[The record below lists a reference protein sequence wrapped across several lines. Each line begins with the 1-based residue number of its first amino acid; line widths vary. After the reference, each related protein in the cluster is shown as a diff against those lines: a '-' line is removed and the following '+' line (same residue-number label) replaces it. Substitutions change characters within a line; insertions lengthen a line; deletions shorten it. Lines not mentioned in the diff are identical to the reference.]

1 MAAKPKPMSKIKQVL
16 RARQQGRSV
25 KWIARSA
32 EISRNTVRKY
42 LSLATQS
49 GQSLQELMALDE
61 AALQQALLPEQP
73 LSRDER
79 WLDLAGRYDY
89 LIAELD
95 KPGVTRF
102 LLWSEYRQG
111 YPGGYSYSQFCW
123 HLAQMD
129 KAHNV
134 RAVIDHRPGDL
145 LYIDFTG
152 MLISYVDPH
161 SGQPVPCQVL
171 GCVLGYSQYAYV
183 EAVASQRTPDLV
195 DALSRGLGW
204 FGGVPGGIVP
214 DNLKSAVIKAD
225 RYEPAMNQ
233 VLEDWA
239 NHYGTAIIPARVARP
254 RDKALAEN
262 LVKHIYSQI
271 FAPLRHHTFYSL
283 HELNE
288 AIRRQLLIYLNK
300 AFQGRDY
307 SRSDLFQS
315 AEKSLLKPIAERPF
329 RIVKRREYTVQKNAH
344 VFLGEDSHYYSVPH
358 QWIGQ
363 KAMVVY
369 TSQKVDI
376 YIGTSMVASH
386 QRDPSPHR
394 YTTVAEHL
402 PSHLRAWAERSPDYY
417 KQKAARFGEDFTR
430 VITHLLEQA
439 RHPEQAY
446 KSCDGLLA
454 MARHCDPCSLSHACR
469 AAIELDVYSYSFIK
483 RMLQNPLLP
492 PATPAP
498 QQFELPV
505 HENIR
510 GKSSYH

>member
-1 MAAKPKPMSKIKQVL
+1 MAAKPKRMSTIKHVL
-16 RARQQGRSV
+16 RARQQGRSI

-32 EISRNTVRKY
+32 DISRNTVRKY
-42 LSLATQS
+42 LLLASQCGKS
-49 GQSLQELMALDE
+49 DQELLALDE
-61 AALQQALLPEQP
+61 ASLQQVLLPEQP
-73 LSRDER
+73 LGRDER
-79 WLDLAGRYDY
+79 WLDLAGRYEKFTS
-89 LIAELD
+89 ELTQ
-95 KPGVTRF
+95 PGVTRF

-152 MLISYVDPH
+152 KLIHYTDPH

-171 GCVLGYSQYAYV
+171 GAVLGYSQYAYV
-183 EAVASQRTPDLV
+183 EAVASQQTPELV
-195 DALSRGLGW
+195 DALSRGLVW
-204 FGGVPGGIVP
+204 FGGVPAAIVP

-225 RYEPAMNQ
+225 RYEPAINQ

-239 NHYGTAIIPARVARP
+239 NHYDTAIVPARVASP

-271 FAPLRHHTFYSL
+271 FAPLREQTFYSL
-283 HELNE
+283 QELNA
-288 AIRRQLLIYLNK
+288 AIRTRLEIYLNK
-300 AFQGRDY
+300 RFQGRDY
-307 SRSDLFQS
+307 SRSDLFHS
-315 AEKSLLKPIAERPF
+315 SEKSHLSPLAERPY
-329 RIVKRREYTVQKNAH
+329 RIIKRREYTVQKNAH
-344 VFLGEDSHYYSVPH
+344 VFLGEDRHYYSVPH

-363 KAMVVY
+363 KTMVVY
-369 TSQKVDI
+369 TSQKVDM
-376 YIGTSMVASH
+376 YIGSSLVASH
-386 QRDPSPHR
+386 RRDPSPHR

-402 PSHLRAWAERSPDYY
+402 PSHLRSWADRSPGYY
-417 KQKAARFGEDFTR
+417 KQKAARYGADFIR

-454 MARHCDPCSLSHACR
+454 LARRSDPATLSHACR
-469 AAIELDVYSYSFIK
+469 TAIELDVYSYSFIK
-483 RMLQNPLLP
+483 RMIQNPVP
-492 PATPAP
+492 PAATAAP
-498 QQFELPV
+498 QQFELPL

-510 GKSSYH
+510 GKGSYH